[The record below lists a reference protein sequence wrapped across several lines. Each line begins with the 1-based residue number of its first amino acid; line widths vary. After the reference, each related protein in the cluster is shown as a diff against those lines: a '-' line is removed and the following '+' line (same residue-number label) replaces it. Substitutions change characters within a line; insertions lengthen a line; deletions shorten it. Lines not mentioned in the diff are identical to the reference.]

1 MKIPRSTQEMIP
13 VKHIL
18 NDGTFVLDSGEY
30 SKMFAF
36 TDINYTELRD
46 EEKMRRLVDYSALLN
61 SIDKGI
67 YAKISIFFRPI
78 RQEQFERDVLIPMN
92 PEDELDDYRE
102 NMNTVLRE
110 QVRGT
115 LGMTKQAYLTITAG
129 RRNDEDA
136 AAFFARVEGN
146 LISSFQA
153 LGVELRAVP
162 LSERLRLLHDIY
174 RPGLEETF
182 RYDAHA
188 EKKLGMNWKD
198 SIAPL
203 SAEALNSCTH
213 LKIGG
218 RYCKTLFL
226 NAYPIYLNDRI
237 VSDIASIG
245 KPMIFTIDFLPIP
258 SAEAMAEAES
268 RSMAIDTKIV
278 NYTLHQQ
285 RNGNY
290 SGSVPYKLMQRAAG
304 VQEVMEAIQERDQ
317 NLYLVTVT
325 VAHFADTREEL
336 ENDAESIMSKG
347 KSISCQF
354 LPLLAQQYEGLNTA
368 HCLLGV
374 RLFRRIDC

>member
-188 EKKLGMNWKD
+188 EKKLGMNWNHAIGIGHAGLRP
-198 SIAPL
+198 SICEVKRFAG
-203 SAEALNSCTH
+203 SA
-213 LKIGG
+213 I
-218 RYCKTLFL
+218 
-226 NAYPIYLNDRI
+226 
-237 VSDIASIG
+237 
-245 KPMIFTIDFLPIP
+245 
-258 SAEAMAEAES
+258 
-268 RSMAIDTKIV
+268 
-278 NYTLHQQ
+278 
-285 RNGNY
+285 
-290 SGSVPYKLMQRAAG
+290 
-304 VQEVMEAIQERDQ
+304 
-317 NLYLVTVT
+317 
-325 VAHFADTREEL
+325 
-336 ENDAESIMSKG
+336 
-347 KSISCQF
+347 
-354 LPLLAQQYEGLNTA
+354 
-368 HCLLGV
+368 
-374 RLFRRIDC
+374 

>member
-226 NAYPIYLNDRI
+226 NAYPIS
-237 VSDIASIG
+237 VSY
-245 KPMIFTIDFLPIP
+245 THLTLP
-258 SAEAMAEAES
+258 
-268 RSMAIDTKIV
+268 T
-278 NYTLHQQ
+278 N
-285 RNGNY
+285 
-290 SGSVPYKLMQRAAG
+290 
-304 VQEVMEAIQERDQ
+304 
-317 NLYLVTVT
+317 
-325 VAHFADTREEL
+325 
-336 ENDAESIMSKG
+336 
-347 KSISCQF
+347 
-354 LPLLAQQYEGLNTA
+354 
-368 HCLLGV
+368 
-374 RLFRRIDC
+374 

>member
-1 MKIPRSTQEMIP
+1 MLWKKTLRGAEQYQQGSMKIPRSTQEMIP
-13 VKHIL
+13 VKRIL

-136 AAFFARVEGN
+136 AAFFARVDGN
-146 LISSFQA
+146 LIGSFQA

-182 RYDAHA
+182 RFDAHA

-203 SAEALNSCTH
+203 SAEALNSCTY

-218 RYCKTLFL
+218 RCCKTLFL

-237 VSDIASIG
+237 VSDVASIG

-268 RSMAIDTKIV
+268 RSMAIDTIIV
-278 NYTLHQQ
+278 NYTLHHQ
-285 RNGNY
+285 RHGNY
-290 SGSVPYKLMQRAAG
+290 SGSVP
-304 VQEVMEAIQERDQ
+304 
-317 NLYLVTVT
+317 
-325 VAHFADTREEL
+325 
-336 ENDAESIMSKG
+336 
-347 KSISCQF
+347 
-354 LPLLAQQYEGLNTA
+354 
-368 HCLLGV
+368 
-374 RLFRRIDC
+374 

>member
-1 MKIPRSTQEMIP
+1 MLWKKTLRGAEQYQQGSMKIPRSTQEMIP
-13 VKHIL
+13 VKRIL
-18 NDGTFVLDSGEY
+18 NDGMFILDSGEY

-92 PEDELDDYRE
+92 SEDELDDYRE

-188 EKKLGMNWKD
+188 EK
-198 SIAPL
+198 S
-203 SAEALNSCTH
+203 SA
-213 LKIGG
+213 
-218 RYCKTLFL
+218 
-226 NAYPIYLNDRI
+226 
-237 VSDIASIG
+237 
-245 KPMIFTIDFLPIP
+245 
-258 SAEAMAEAES
+258 
-268 RSMAIDTKIV
+268 
-278 NYTLHQQ
+278 
-285 RNGNY
+285 
-290 SGSVPYKLMQRAAG
+290 
-304 VQEVMEAIQERDQ
+304 
-317 NLYLVTVT
+317 
-325 VAHFADTREEL
+325 
-336 ENDAESIMSKG
+336 
-347 KSISCQF
+347 
-354 LPLLAQQYEGLNTA
+354 
-368 HCLLGV
+368 
-374 RLFRRIDC
+374 

>member
-92 PEDELDDYRE
+92 SEDELDDYRE

-162 LSERLRLLHDIY
+162 LSERRVC
-174 RPGLEETF
+174 
-182 RYDAHA
+182 
-188 EKKLGMNWKD
+188 
-198 SIAPL
+198 
-203 SAEALNSCTH
+203 CT
-213 LKIGG
+213 
-218 RYCKTLFL
+218 
-226 NAYPIYLNDRI
+226 
-237 VSDIASIG
+237 
-245 KPMIFTIDFLPIP
+245 IFTG
-258 SAEAMAEAES
+258 
-268 RSMAIDTKIV
+268 RV
-278 NYTLHQQ
+278 
-285 RNGNY
+285 
-290 SGSVPYKLMQRAAG
+290 
-304 VQEVMEAIQERDQ
+304 
-317 NLYLVTVT
+317 
-325 VAHFADTREEL
+325 
-336 ENDAESIMSKG
+336 
-347 KSISCQF
+347 
-354 LPLLAQQYEGLNTA
+354 
-368 HCLLGV
+368 
-374 RLFRRIDC
+374 